1 MTMMLLLAALGCK
14 KDAEDSA
21 VEGDDTAVDDT
32 SGGDDTGEE
41 SCEFKPSEF
50 TPEDES
56 SEVYYRTE
64 MSVAF
69 TGAVPSATFELALT
83 DGTSPVLLTEEW
95 ADPADRVTLLS
106 GAPLL
111 PNSDY
116 ALSVTVC
123 GQTYVNSFSTS
134 SYGLPLDVTPEELL
148 SRTYLIKLE
157 DVKFVKPDNV
167 ATLIKTFL
175 DMPILVNVQEVDGKE
190 MVLVGAEGWID
201 SSGGVNQRKL
211 RNQEDV
217 PTWDFEGV
225 DFSQPPYFR
234 ADSPGI
240 VLVYD
245 GIDIPVYDF
254 HLEGTFSADAS
265 SFGGGR
271 LWGLADT
278 RNTAPLLNESD
289 PNHVCDLVSS
299 FGAECQPCPDEEVYC
314 LFLQGEEITADE
326 VVVKNGFERIVLE
339 E

>member
-14 KDAEDSA
+14 KDADDSA
-21 VEGDDTAVDDT
+21 PGDDTSVDDT

-41 SCEFKPSEF
+41 VCEVKPSEF
-50 TPEDES
+50 TPEDEA
-56 SEVYYRTE
+56 EAVYYRTE

-69 TGAVPSATFELALT
+69 TGPVSSATFELALS
-83 DGTSPVLLTEEW
+83 DGSSPVLLTEEW
-95 ADPADRVTLLS
+95 ADPADRVTLVS

-111 PNSDY
+111 PDSDY

-123 GQTYVNSFSTS
+123 GQTFVNSFSTS
-134 SYGLPLDVTPEELL
+134 AYGTPLEVTPEELVE
-148 SRTYLIKLE
+148 RTYLIKLE

-167 ATLIKTFL
+167 AALIKTFL
-175 DMPILVNVQEVDGKE
+175 DMPILVNVQEVDGQD

-201 SSGGVNQRKL
+201 GSGGVNQRKR
-211 RNQEDV
+211 RNEEDV

-225 DFSQPPYFR
+225 DFAQPPYFA

-278 RNTAPLLNESD
+278 RDTAPLLNESD
-289 PNHVCDLVSS
+289 PNHVCDLVAS
-299 FGAECQPCPDEEVYC
+299 FGAACEPCPDGEVFC

-326 VVVKNGFERIVLE
+326 VVVKNDFERIVLE